1 MNRLIAL
8 DMLRGYALLS
18 IMVNHM
24 PISVMRGI
32 TLPNFSIFDA
42 SELFVLLSGFLVGTV
57 WRSVEAREGRG
68 AAQARFARRAFE
80 VWRAM
85 IVGAVLVALMSAA
98 LWASGRPHT
107 AVWNQYAVWILSNPL
122 GFMATVG
129 SFWLQPNIIDVLAV
143 YVVLIA
149 AAVVVMP
156 LMLRWPLLA
165 AAGSVLLWWH
175 APELNAMI
183 PNHRT
188 QGGFLF
194 NPFGWQMLFFTG
206 AAMGAF
212 RPELMAR
219 LWPWR
224 HLLTVLALGMFAFGC
239 AIVIGARIGEPAL
252 AFRQALMSVYGE
264 IDKWNLDGTRYLAIV
279 AAAWLVSVPFAGPMQ
294 RLAASRPGIAMQ
306 QIGRGGLWSF
316 IACALLSVL
325 GDAFQMT
332 PPGQSIWHRLAVDL
346 WACVA
351 LWWVSALWLE
361 YGAPWQRARKDRR
374 AMRRQMKLAAGR
386 PMA

>member
-24 PISVMRGI
+24 PISVLRWW

-42 SELFVLLSGFLVGTV
+42 SELFVLLSGFLVGLV
-57 WRSVEAREGRG
+57 WLSVETREGR
-68 AAQARFARRAFE
+68 ATAQRRFARRAFE

-85 IVGAVLVALMSAA
+85 IIGAGLMALLSAA

-107 AVWNQYAVWILSNPL
+107 AIWNQYAIWILDNPL
-122 GFMATVG
+122 GFLATVG
-129 SFWLQPNIIDVLAV
+129 TFWLQPNIIDVLAV

-149 AAVVVMP
+149 AAVVLVPM
-156 LMLRWPLLA
+156 MLRWPLA
-165 AAGSVLLWWH
+165 MAAGSLLLWWN
-175 APELNAMI
+175 APWLNAML

-206 AAMGAF
+206 TALGLY
-212 RPELMAR
+212 RQQLMAR

-224 HLLTVLALGMFAFGC
+224 HLLTMGAIAMFAFGC
-239 AIVIGARIGEPAL
+239 TIVIAARIGESAL
-252 AFRQALMSVYGE
+252 PLREALKAVYGT
-264 IDKWNLDGTRYLAIV
+264 IDKWSLDGTRYLAIV
-279 AAAWLVSVPFAGPMQ
+279 AAAWLVAVPLAPVME
-294 RLAASRPGIAMQ
+294 RLAASRPGIALQ
-306 QIGRGGLWSF
+306 QIGKGGLWSF
-316 IACALLSVL
+316 VACVLLSVL

-332 PPGQSIWHRLAVDL
+332 PGGQPTLRRLAVDL
-346 WACVA
+346 WACTA
-351 LWWVSALWLE
+351 LWWVSALWLT
-361 YGAPWQRARKDRR
+361 YGAPWQRARKNRR
-374 AMRRQMKLAAGR
+374 TEGKSGQPRVSL
-386 PMA
+386 